1 MRVSRESGNATEKEM
16 TPNLWSMRECTP
28 ENAMVNGLDA
38 AEREHAKNG
47 RV

>member
-1 MRVSRESGNATEKEM
+1 MEKEM
-16 TPNLWSMRECTP
+16 TPGLWSMGECTP
-28 ENAMVNGLDA
+28 ENAIVNGLYA